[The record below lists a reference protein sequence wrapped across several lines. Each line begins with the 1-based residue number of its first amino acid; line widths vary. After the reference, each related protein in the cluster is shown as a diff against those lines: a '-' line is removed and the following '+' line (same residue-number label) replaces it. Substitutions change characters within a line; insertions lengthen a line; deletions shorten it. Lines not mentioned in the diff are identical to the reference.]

1 MGGDLVGALIVVAIL
16 TPLIGRATIRREILR
31 NVRVLAEFTGRLDR
45 HVERRLEVRLYRAA
59 ASTTLYRWDDRALI
73 SFLSLGR
80 HTSQGSQL
88 EIDVDTSLGHFVEQ
102 HFDELWGSATT
113 LDGHLRLH
121 LTLTGDPDDG
131 PRDFHLPYVQVD
143 GLHYLADP
151 QVLAHLARVHA
162 GNGTVLATLAGQPD
176 TRFQLRVV
184 DDADQP
190 LREGA
195 DRSLPGEVRVA
206 RPGVP
211 VPRRGPGDP
220 PDPVRAPP
228 VTTARRSGIGCRHG
242 PGNRPAKIA
251 PTRSRAAVG
260 GRSMRP

>member
-1 MGGDLVGALIVVAIL
+1 VQIL
-16 TPLIGRATIRREILR
+16 LLHPESTAAAVRAEEIHRATIRREILR

-113 LDGHLRLH
+113 LDGYLRLH

-143 GLHYLADP
+143 GLHYLADR
-151 QVLAHLARVHA
+151 QVLAHLARVRA

-190 LREGA
+190 LREVLTGHF
-195 DRSLPGEVRVA
+195 LEKYGWPGRAFLFLVA
-206 RPGVP
+206 GQET
-211 VPRRGPGDP
+211 RR
-220 PDPVRAPP
+220 
-228 VTTARRSGIGCRHG
+228 
-242 PGNRPAKIA
+242 
-251 PTRSRAAVG
+251 TRF
-260 GRSMRP
+260 GRLR